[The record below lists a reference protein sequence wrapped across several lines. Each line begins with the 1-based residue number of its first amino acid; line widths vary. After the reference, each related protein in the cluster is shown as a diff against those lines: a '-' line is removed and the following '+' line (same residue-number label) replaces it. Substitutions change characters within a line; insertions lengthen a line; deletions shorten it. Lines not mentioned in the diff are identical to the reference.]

1 MMGNSKVIRSSIEV
15 TMVLIFTNLEMD
27 VIVSLLMLVQR
38 NYIP

>member
-1 MMGNSKVIRSSIEV
+1 MMGNSKVIRSSIKV